1 MDIANREQAER
12 WNSGEDAGHW
22 ITHQDRYERMLE
34 PFVAMILDGAAI
46 SPGDRVL
53 DIGCGC
59 GATTRAAA
67 ALAQPGE
74 AVGVDISAL
83 MLAQARADP
92 RGAARPNASY
102 IEGDAQVHPFE
113 PGSFDA
119 VISRFGL
126 MFFADSVAAFAN
138 LHGAAR
144 LGGRLA
150 FVCWQPMM
158 ANQWLLV
165 PGAAL
170 AEHVPLPDLGSPDA
184 PGMFALADR
193 DRLRGI
199 LADAGWRDIEMTSA
213 HTSILIGGGGTI
225 DDAVEFVRTGSMART
240 MLADKDPGTQARALS
255 AVRAAL
261 APYLDADGVRLD
273 AAVWLVR
280 AQA

>member
-1 MDIANREQAER
+1 MAFANTEQAEF
-12 WNSGEDAGHW
+12 WSQIAPTW
-22 ITHQDRYERMLE
+22 IEMQDRMEETGGLPGRL
-34 PFVAMILDGAAI
+34 AMDGLDLR
-46 SPGDRVL
+46 PGQRVIDL
-53 DIGCGC
+53 GC
-59 GATTRAAA
+59 GAGRTTLE
-67 ALAQPGE
+67 LASRVGPGGE

-184 PGMFALADR
+184 PGMFALADPER
-193 DRLRGI
+193 VRGI